1 MGLTVKNFSAGY
13 AFQKKN
19 GSDAVVKN
27 ISFSLNN
34 GTLTALIGANGCGKS
49 TLLKGICKLIPSSGN
64 VLLQESAQQNI
75 SRQVSSADTHSDRT
89 LLPLHQLTT
98 RQIARLISYIPQRS
112 GITVSLSA
120 LDIVLMGFH
129 PYLSLLESPG
139 KRHRE
144 KALTALET
152 VGLVDRKDQDFL
164 TLSEGQKQLCILAR
178 TLVQDTCLL
187 LFDEPDSA
195 LDFSNRQMFLQTIQE
210 IICTRQKTGLLV
222 LHDINLALDYCDQLL
237 LMKDGK
243 IIRTLYPKIDSEKM
257 LSKALS
263 EICGNVE
270 VFRRDGHCLMYSKN
284 TS

>member
-13 AFQKKN
+13 AFQKRN
-19 GSDAVVKN
+19 GSNAVVKN
-27 ISFSLNN
+27 VSFSLDS

-49 TLLKGICKLIPSSGN
+49 TLLKGICKLIPSSGSI
-64 VLLQESAQQNI
+64 LLQESAHGNV
-75 SRQVSSADTHSDRT
+75 SRQATSANTHSDEISI
-89 LLPLHQLTT
+89 PLHQLAT
-98 RQIARLISYIPQRS
+98 RRLARLISYIPQRS
-112 GITVSLSA
+112 GITVSLPV
-120 LDIVLMGFH
+120 LDIVMMGFH
-129 PYLSLLESPG
+129 PYLGLLEPPG
-139 KRHRE
+139 KLHRE

-152 VGLVDRKDQDFL
+152 VGLADKKDQDFL

-178 TLVQDTCLL
+178 TLVQNTCLL

-195 LDFSNRQMFLQTIQE
+195 LDFSNRQLLIRLIRE
-210 IICTRQKTGLLV
+210 VICSRRKTGLLV

-237 LMKDGK
+237 LMKDGEV
-243 IIRTLYPKIDSEKM
+243 IRTLYPKIDSEKK

-270 VFRRDGHCLMYSKN
+270 VFRRDEHCLIYSKN